1 VAANFDEGWIGSGKK
16 KQKEK
21 RGNVKMKGSERE
33 RRDLG
38 GQNNIKV
45 VTFGHYVIVA
55 SHNPNPSVIVSCEK
69 F

>member
-1 VAANFDEGWIGSGKK
+1 MK

-21 RGNVKMKGSERE
+21 RGNVKMKGRAVKE

>member
-1 VAANFDEGWIGSGKK
+1 MRDGLEGVRTKG
-16 KQKEK
+16 EK
-21 RGNVKMKGSERE
+21 RKCQNEGQGSERE
-33 RRDLG
+33 RRGLG